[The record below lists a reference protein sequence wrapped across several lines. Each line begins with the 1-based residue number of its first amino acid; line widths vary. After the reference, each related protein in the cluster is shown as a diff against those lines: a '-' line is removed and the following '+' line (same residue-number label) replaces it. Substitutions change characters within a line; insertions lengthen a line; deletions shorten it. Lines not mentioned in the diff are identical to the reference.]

1 MRAQLKTILL
11 LSNSEASDAA
21 TEAFYDR
28 AHDKI
33 NEIYQNAMDA
43 ALNDSST
50 PFNGK
55 KFTEWIFDGCY
66 YVYRTVADVSPYL
79 IVFSILFGVLIC
91 ACSRKNKGLRKWA
104 IVWLIIL
111 IPASLIIFRFGIGTL
126 IGIFG

>member
-1 MRAQLKTILL
+1 MRPGLNAGLL
-11 LSNSEASDAA
+11 LKESETSDT

-28 AHDKI
+28 AQDKM

-43 ALNDSST
+43 ALNDTST
-50 PFNGK
+50 PFDGK

-66 YVYRTVADVSPYL
+66 YVYRTVADVAPYL

-111 IPASLIIFRFGIGTL
+111 IPVSLLVFRFGVGIL